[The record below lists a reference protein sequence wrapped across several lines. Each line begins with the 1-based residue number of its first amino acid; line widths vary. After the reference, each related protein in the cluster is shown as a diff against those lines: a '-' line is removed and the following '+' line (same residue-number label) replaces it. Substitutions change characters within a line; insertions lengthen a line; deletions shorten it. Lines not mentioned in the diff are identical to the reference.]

1 MGAGEGVSGRLY
13 GIGVGPGDP
22 ELLTLK
28 AVRLVATVSVVA
40 YLALEEGD
48 SFARAIVAA
57 HLPQGVREI
66 VLRVPMSPDPLA
78 AIAAYDRGA
87 DLIAAEHAAG
97 RDVAVPCQG
106 DPFLYGSFMYLHQR
120 LADRFPVEIVP
131 GITLLTAAAA
141 ASGRPPVSR
150 NESLAVVPA
159 PLDEE
164 VLAERLADA
173 DAAVVL
179 KVGRHLAKL
188 RRVLDRIG
196 RAEEAVYVERAT
208 LPEQR
213 IAPLAEAPAE
223 APYFSLILLPGRG
236 RR

>member
-1 MGAGEGVSGRLY
+1 MSGRLY

-22 ELLTLK
+22 ELLTVK
-28 AVRLVATVSVVA
+28 AVRLISSVPVVA
-40 YLALEEGD
+40 YLALEEAG

-57 HLPQGVREI
+57 YLPEGAREI
-66 VLRVPMSPDPLA
+66 VLRVPMSPDPLV

-87 DLIAAEHAAG
+87 ELIGAELAAG
-97 RDVAVPCQG
+97 HDVAVLCQG

-120 LADRFPVEIVP
+120 LAERFPVEIVP
-131 GITLLTAAAA
+131 GITSLTAAAA
-141 ASGRPPVSR
+141 ASGRPLVSR

-159 PLDEE
+159 PLGEA
-164 VLAERLADA
+164 VLAERLGAA
-173 DAAVVL
+173 EAAVVVKL
-179 KVGRHLAKL
+179 GRHLPKL
-188 RRVLDRIG
+188 RRVLARIG
-196 RAEEAVYVERAT
+196 RAGEAVYVERAT